1 MMEAKK
7 QCLGEGKGRRGLE
20 DKRKVWH
27 MGKPPVLDERK
38 ASWRL
43 WKKPGQCGSSSQE
56 SKDFSHFQHL
66 NEMFRNI

>member
-43 WKKPGQCGSSSQE
+43 SGKSLASVAVPPRKA
-56 SKDFSHFQHL
+56 KTFLIFST
-66 NEMFRNI
+66 